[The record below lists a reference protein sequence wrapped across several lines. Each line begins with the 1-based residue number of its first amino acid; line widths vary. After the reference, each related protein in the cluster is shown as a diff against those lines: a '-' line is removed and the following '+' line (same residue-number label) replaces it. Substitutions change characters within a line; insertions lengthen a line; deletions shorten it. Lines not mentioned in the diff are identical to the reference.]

1 MRIVAFAVA
10 FVLLAL
16 CAFVSA
22 YNNWIAFKLYVLRRD
37 AESWIPFVGGISGVL
52 ALAFLPV
59 EGAAS
64 YWWVPLIADWGSIPG
79 TIFAIAFH
87 LLYYRDIY
95 GKPDRNEQPNDR
107 GANH

>member
-1 MRIVAFAVA
+1 VRIVGFVVA
-10 FVLLAL
+10 FVLLAF

-22 YNNWIAFKLYVLRRD
+22 YNASIAFKLYILRRD
-37 AESWIPFVGGISGVL
+37 AESWVPFIGGILGAI

-59 EGAAS
+59 EEAAS

-79 TIFAIAFH
+79 TVFAIAFH

-95 GKPDRNEQPNDR
+95 GKPDGKEQPNDR
-107 GANH
+107 DANH